1 MAMGNG
7 VGIGQW
13 LGAVAM
19 GVVGLQMVR
28 KYMGMRALKRRIHKS
43 EQRRKSTDAPT

>member
-7 VGIGQW
+7 LGVGQW

-19 GVVGLQMVR
+19 GVMGLQMVR
-28 KYMGMRALKRRIHKS
+28 KYIGMRAQKQRVRQS
-43 EQRRKSTDAPT
+43 EQRRKSPDAQG